1 MDDPRHPRIPDP
13 GSADYLKL
21 LNEHVA
27 EAVHPFDD
35 ALFAALLFAIVS
47 QKHLVL
53 RTRVEDIH
61 PVQKL
66 TKSVS
71 HPLSLPGPPTH
82 SIGCSF

>member
-1 MDDPRHPRIPDP
+1 MDYARHPRLPDP

-27 EAVHPFDD
+27 EAVHLFDE
-35 ALFAALLFAIVS
+35 ALFTALLFAIVG

-53 RTRVEDIH
+53 RTRAEDIH

-71 HPLSLPGPPTH
+71 YPLRSRGPQTD
-82 SIGCSF
+82 

>member
-1 MDDPRHPRIPDP
+1 MEYPRYPRIPDP
-13 GSADYLKL
+13 GSTDYLKL

-27 EAVHPFDD
+27 DAVHHFDD
-35 ALFAALLFAIVS
+35 ALFTALLFAIVS

-53 RTRVEDIH
+53 RTRAEDIH

-71 HPLSLPGPPTH
+71 HPLPSSH
-82 SIGCSF
+82 SH

>member
-1 MDDPRHPRIPDP
+1 MDHARHPRVPDP
-13 GSADYLKL
+13 GSADYLKQ

-27 EAVHPFDD
+27 DAVRPFDD
-35 ALFAALLFAIVS
+35 ALFTALLFAIVS

-53 RTRVEDIH
+53 RTRAEDIY

-71 HPLSLPGPPTH
+71 DPPTSSASH
-82 SIGCSF
+82 